1 MQIIST
7 YSSSDRSE
15 LNYHTGVTMHNAVDV
30 NNIKVIH
37 RGVQYMDG
45 KEDIILA
52 GLLFFAMK
60 DPSIVLSKVVF
71 DVYILKH
78 ELLELVEESTSITC
92 QHASQSFCET
102 VTQQVKLFCICHQV
116 QK

>member
-7 YSSSDRSE
+7 YSSPDRSE
-15 LNYHTGVTMHNAVDV
+15 LNYHTGITMHNAVDV

-60 DPSIVLSKVVF
+60 DPSIVLSNG
-71 DVYILKH
+71 I
-78 ELLELVEESTSITC
+78 
-92 QHASQSFCET
+92 
-102 VTQQVKLFCICHQV
+102 
-116 QK
+116 